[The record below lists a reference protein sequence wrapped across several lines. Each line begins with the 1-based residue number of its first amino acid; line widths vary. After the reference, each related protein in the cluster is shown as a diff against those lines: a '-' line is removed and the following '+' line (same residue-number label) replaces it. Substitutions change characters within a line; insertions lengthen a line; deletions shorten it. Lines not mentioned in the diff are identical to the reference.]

1 MNIVVFYLIYDILKR
16 ENKLQEERI
25 YRIQVKNQI
34 GMYRSISENFDKQK
48 KMTHEYKIRLC
59 ALIL

>member
-48 KMTHEYKIRLC
+48 ENDT
-59 ALIL
+59 

>member
-25 YRIQVKNQI
+25 YRIQVKNQL

-48 KMTHEYKIRLC
+48 KMTH
-59 ALIL
+59 A